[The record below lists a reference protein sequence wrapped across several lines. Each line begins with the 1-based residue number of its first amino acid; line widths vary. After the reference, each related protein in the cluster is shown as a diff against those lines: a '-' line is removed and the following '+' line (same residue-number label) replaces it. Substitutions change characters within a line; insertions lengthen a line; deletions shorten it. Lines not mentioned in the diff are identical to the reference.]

1 MEDIEAEEVLLRPPT
16 QRATANTK
24 QCLLKVNPFILS
36 FFYNEMKSTSSEP
49 EGAGQADCA
58 LVKEVEKQ

>member
-1 MEDIEAEEVLLRPPT
+1 MEDREAEEVLLRPPT

-24 QCLLKVNPFILS
+24 QCLLKVNPLFL
-36 FFYNEMKSTSSEP
+36 YNEMKSTSNEP

-58 LVKEVEKQ
+58 LLKEVEKQ

>member
-1 MEDIEAEEVLLRPPT
+1 MEDREAEEVLLRPPT

-24 QCLLKVNPFILS
+24 QCLLKVNPLFL
-36 FFYNEMKSTSSEP
+36 YNEMNSTSSEP

-58 LVKEVEKQ
+58 LLKEVEKQ

>member
-1 MEDIEAEEVLLRPPT
+1 MEDREAEEVLLRPPT

-24 QCLLKVNPFILS
+24 QCLLKVNPLFL
-36 FFYNEMKSTSSEP
+36 FLYNEMKSTSNEP

-58 LVKEVEKQ
+58 LLKEVEKQ